1 MITDPIIVA
10 RSHREG
16 QEVFGTLRNA
26 GLAVANRH
34 VTIAV
39 MGEYDD
45 WENARFLRGRH
56 GADVVLS
63 HAISCPRDGFVWDVG
78 AVARMYSWSYRFGL
92 MEVSRPSSEKPKKKY
107 GSEAVDEIT
116 RLIDEALET
125 GRSPDF
131 KPINTYVETKTCVD
145 NDGNVRVSD
154 ERYDMDTELMA
165 PVQGPPVPAQESV
178 GMDALRDIGAMVDRS
193 RWEPSQRLD
202 YQWYRRAM
210 DSLIHGELWVS
221 SRQAPGSILDLSA
234 ET

>member
-1 MITDPIIVA
+1 MK
-10 RSHREG
+10 R
-16 QEVFGTLRNA
+16 
-26 GLAVANRH
+26 
-34 VTIAV
+34 
-39 MGEYDD
+39 
-45 WENARFLRGRH
+45 
-56 GADVVLS
+56 
-63 HAISCPRDGFVWDVG
+63 
-78 AVARMYSWSYRFGL
+78 
-92 MEVSRPSSEKPKKKY
+92 KY

-154 ERYDMDTELMA
+154 ERYDMDTELMV

-234 ET
+234 EA